1 MGCGAWAP
9 RGRFVAC
16 CLLIALSLPA
26 RAEQPPELPKY
37 EVTGFRDARFGMT
50 EPEVRAA
57 VSKSFGI
64 KPADIKTAS
73 NPTEGTTLLIVQVES
88 LEPGP
93 GPAMITYILGHKS
106 KRLIQVNV
114 VWGDNATKN
123 PPDATAIIG
132 AGTRLERYFQGFS
145 WRKDTTRVGIP
156 VGENTVVLFAGED
169 EKKGAVRL
177 VVDGIKYQLNREGQ
191 QTTSPDPKGTPKL
204 VINYIADRDNPDIA
218 KIEPGKF

>member
-1 MGCGAWAP
+1 
-9 RGRFVAC
+9 V
-16 CLLIALSLPA
+16 LIGLTLPA
-26 RAEQPPELPKY
+26 LAQAPELPKY

-57 VSKSFGI
+57 IAKSFGM
-64 KPADIKTAS
+64 KSPDIKTAP
-73 NPTEGTTLLIVQVES
+73 NPAEGTTLLVVQVES

-93 GPAMITYILGHKS
+93 GPATVTYILGHKS
-106 KRLIQVNV
+106 KRLVQVNV
-114 VWGDNATKN
+114 VWGDTAPKK
-123 PPDATAIIG
+123 PPDADAIIG
-132 AGTRLERYFQGFS
+132 AGTRLERYFEGFS
-145 WRKDTTRVGIP
+145 WRKDTTRVGVP

-191 QTTSPDPKGTPKL
+191 QTTSPDPKGVPKL